1 MDGLYKVEK
10 VTLLGL
16 VTILGATT
24 TVPNAVAAIGVSLGA
39 GLVVALGALIM
50 GRMKNVP
57 AMTWWMVLIT
67 LGFGTSWVLTGAA
80 ITFLPLRSSAV
91 MFLRLAGVSPIIFIG
106 WHRAQEDG
114 QEPVDQISRSEA
126 FSLWGMYLITLL
138 KFGVIREILGSG
150 TFWGN
155 LITPT
160 FTTPADFF
168 AGPIGAFLLLG
179 AGALGVRLVA
189 RWKPSLEGLL

>member
-1 MDGLYKVEK
+1 MDGKYKVEK
-10 VTLLGL
+10 VVLLGL
-16 VTILGATT
+16 IPLLGATA
-24 TVPNAVAAIGVSLGA
+24 TVPNAVAAVGVSLGA
-39 GLVVALGALIM
+39 GLVVAIGAHIM

-67 LGFGTSWVLTGAA
+67 LGFGASWMLTGAA

-91 MFLRLAGVSPIIFIG
+91 IFLRLVGVSPIIFVG
-106 WHRAQEDG
+106 WQRNDDEQSETADSM
-114 QEPVDQISRSEA
+114 SRNEA
-126 FSLWGMYLITLL
+126 LHLWGLYLVTLL
-138 KFGVIREILGSG
+138 KLGVIREILGIG

-155 LITPT
+155 LITPA

-179 AGALGVRLVA
+179 ASVLGIRFVA
-189 RWKPSLEGLL
+189 RWKPSLEGIL